1 MKEITLAFAGQ
12 PNCGKTTIF
21 NAITGAKQ
29 HVGNWPGVTV
39 EYKEGSITRDDI
51 TYKIVDLPGLYS
63 LSAYSYEEIVSRDFL
78 IKEKVDIIVNI
89 VDSSILERSL
99 FLTTQ
104 LMEIGLP
111 MMIVFNME
119 DVIKDKMIEVDF
131 EAISNALNVPYII
144 TSGSKTKSFD
154 TFFKTVN
161 EINDHKEFFI
171 PRYISYSGEL
181 ETEIKN
187 TVESIKVKN
196 PFYYYKSQDSKHPDH
211 ILEHHEHDIP
221 TEPFIINKAF
231 NPIRLRWYV
240 VRAFEGD
247 KDATD
252 ILQNAITSPHNL
264 STITEIKRGHM
275 AEVYGNSLSDIFV
288 DDRYGFVGGLT
299 GEFVN
304 YSKANNKKDVT
315 DRIDNILLNKWLGLP
330 LFALIMFI
338 TFSIAFTLGDFVAG
352 YLESLIDI
360 FKNYIES
367 QIINPD
373 LRGLVCDGIISG
385 VGSVI
390 VFVPTIA
397 FMFMMISILEDS
409 GYMSRAAFLADK
421 AMHSMGLHGKSFVS
435 LLLGFGCNV
444 PAIMAARTLD
454 SRADK
459 IVTIMLN
466 PLMSCSARLPIY
478 VFFTSIFFDV
488 KYRATVI
495 ISIYLIGIVLA
506 IIMGK
511 FFRSKLFD
519 TKESPFVME
528 LPSYR
533 TPTIKGTFIHSW
545 ERTKEFLMRAGTII
559 TLVCIVIWVITVYPS
574 EENSVAI
581 MIGKFLEPAMAPI
594 GLDWM
599 AAVACLF
606 GVGAKEVV
614 VSAINILSSAG
625 GQSVTEVM
633 REAYTPFQ
641 SYIFMLFCLIYCP
654 CAATIVTMKKEIGE
668 IKYFI
673 ISVLYPIALA
683 WLICFVIYQIG
694 KLII

>member
-21 NAITGAKQ
+21 NEVTGSRQ

-39 EYKEGSITRDDI
+39 EYKEGSVTKGDI
-51 TYKIVDLPGLYS
+51 TYKIIDLPGLYS

-99 FLTTQ
+99 FFTTQ

-119 DVIKDKMIEVDF
+119 DVLKEKNIEVDF
-131 EAISNALNVPYII
+131 EAISKALNVPYI
-144 TSGSKTKSFD
+144 TTQGSKTKSFD
-154 TFFKTVN
+154 KFFDIVN
-161 EINDHKEFFI
+161 EIYDHKEFFI
-171 PRYISYSGEL
+171 PRSISYSNEL
-181 ETEIKN
+181 ETEIKDTLN
-187 TVESIKVKN
+187 IIKVKN
-196 PFYYYKSQDSKHPDH
+196 PFYFYKNQDEHDPKHL
-211 ILEHHEHDIP
+211 LEHHEHDIP
-221 TEPFIINKAF
+221 TEPFIINKAY

-247 KDATD
+247 SDA
-252 ILQNAITSPHNL
+252 IEVLQKSITFPQNIATL
-264 STITEIKRGHM
+264 TEIKRGHM
-275 AEVYGNSLSDIFV
+275 AEVYGLSLSDVFV
-288 DDRYGFVGGLT
+288 DDRYGYVGGIT
-299 GEFVN
+299 GEFIN
-304 YSKANNKKDVT
+304 YSKAGSKKDKT
-315 DRIDNILLNKWLGLP
+315 EKIDNILLNKWLGLP
-330 LFALIMFI
+330 LFAVIMFI
-338 TFSIAFTLGDFVAG
+338 TFSVAFTLGDYVAG
-352 YLESLIDI
+352 FLEEWIGI
-360 FKNYIES
+360 FGNILKTQIE
-367 QIINPD
+367 NPM
-373 LRGLVCDGIISG
+373 LRDFVCDGIISG
-385 VGSVI
+385 VGSVL
-390 VFVPTIA
+390 VFIPTIA

-435 LLLGFGCNV
+435 MLLGFGCNV

-488 KYRATVI
+488 QYRAMVI
-495 ISIYLIGIVLA
+495 ISIYLAGIILA
-506 IIMGK
+506 IIVGK
-511 FFRSKLFD
+511 ILRSKLFD

-533 TPTIKGTFIHSW
+533 MPTFKGTFIHSW
-545 ERTKEFLMRAGTII
+545 ERTKEFLIRAGTII
-559 TLVCIVIWVITVYPS
+559 TLVCIIIWAITVFPS
-574 EENSVAI
+574 QENSIAVI
-581 MIGKFLEPAMAPI
+581 LGKFIEPIMKPI

-614 VSAINILSSAG
+614 VSAINILASSG
-625 GQSVTEVM
+625 GGDVASVM
-633 REAYTPFQ
+633 REAYTPLQ
-641 SYIFMLFCLIYCP
+641 SYVFMLFCLIYCP
-654 CAATIVTMKKEIGE
+654 CAATIISMKKEIGE
-668 IKYFI
+668 LKYFLI
-673 ISVLYPIALA
+673 GVLYPIVLA
-683 WLICFVIYQIG
+683 WVICFVVYQIG
-694 KLII
+694 RLF